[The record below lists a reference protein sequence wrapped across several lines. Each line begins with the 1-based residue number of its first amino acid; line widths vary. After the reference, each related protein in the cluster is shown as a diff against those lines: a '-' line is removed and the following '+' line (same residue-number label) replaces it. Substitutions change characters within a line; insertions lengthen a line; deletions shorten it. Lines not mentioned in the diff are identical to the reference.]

1 MSELK
6 FEGRKIIVIG
16 DVMIDRYL
24 EGNVAGISPEAD
36 VPVFRKQA
44 VSNYLGGAANVAVNI
59 SNLGAKAILIGLRGN
74 DPIGAELKSLL
85 DENLNIIDYTI
96 TCPRITTV
104 KTRII
109 SDDKHLIR
117 IDSEDNRV
125 VSESIEVQ
133 LLQQIQKAIKE
144 ECPDG
149 IVFQDYNKGM
159 LTPNII
165 TEVIALSKNM
175 GIKTFVDPKF
185 QNIEAYR
192 HATLFK
198 PNKKELEY
206 LIQEQLSIGEM
217 KSGEILESLRQ
228 RMDCKFLVVTVGAD
242 GIIYV
247 DNRGIHHH
255 PAIDQD
261 IVDVCGAGDTV
272 ISILATALCSDYSI
286 DDAVVLANIGGGQV
300 CGVSGVKAVNYTEL
314 KKEYTGNHR

>member
-24 EGNVAGISPEAD
+24 EGNVSGISPEAD

-59 SNLGAKAILIGLRGN
+59 SNLGAKSILVGLRG
-74 DPIGAELKSLL
+74 DDESGKELKTLL
-85 DENLNIIDYTI
+85 DENPNIIDYTI
-96 TCPRITTV
+96 TSPRITTV

-109 SDDKHLIR
+109 SDNKHLIR
-117 IDSEDNRV
+117 IDSEDDRV
-125 VSESIEVQ
+125 ISESVESQ
-133 LLQQIQKAIKE
+133 LLQKIQQAINE
-144 ECPDG
+144 QSPEG
-149 IVFQDYNKGM
+149 VIFQDYNKGL
-159 LTPNII
+159 LTPHVI
-165 TEVIALSKNM
+165 TETISICRKS

-185 QNIEAYR
+185 YNIEAYR

-206 LIQEQLSIGEM
+206 LIQEQLSIEEM
-217 KSGEILESLRQ
+217 KSGELLMSLRQ
-228 RMDCKFLVVTVGAD
+228 RMDCQILVVTVGGD

-247 DNRGIHHH
+247 DDRGIHHCK
-255 PAIDQD
+255 AIYRN

-272 ISILATALCSDYSI
+272 ISILATALCSEVSTDH
-286 DDAVVLANIGGGQV
+286 AVSLANIGGGQV
-300 CGVSGVKAVNYTEL
+300 CGLSGVKAVNYTEL
-314 KKEYTGNHR
+314 TKEYTGNH